1 MVVAVVVVVVV
12 VVARLPVRPYC
23 PSSSQAVYR
32 QDQDEVPRARDVGWK
47 RGREVEGQEQESSIP
62 YPPTYHVPHAGTRL
76 SLRPFPSFC
85 GRSAHERESVSAVIL
100 SAHQSSRIAAQLSSF
115 SCRCAT
121 ERETEAGKAE
131 ICRPIFLFLI
141 RELISS
147 PSTFA
152 PREPT
157 CRGWCASLATLA
169 REGENISMQSD
180 SSKLQVS
187 GDNHIGLHVR
197 H

>member
-1 MVVAVVVVVVV
+1 MEE
-12 VVARLPVRPYC
+12 REGGRG
-23 PSSSQAVYR
+23 
-32 QDQDEVPRARDVGWK
+32 PRAGIK
-47 RGREVEGQEQESSIP
+47 HPITHLHIM
-62 YPPTYHVPHAGTRL
+62 YPMQAHVCL
-76 SLRPFPSFC
+76 LRPFPSFC
-85 GRSAHERESVSAVIL
+85 GLSAHERESVSAVIL
-100 SAHQSSRIAAQLSSF
+100 SAHQSCRIAAQLSSF
-115 SCRCAT
+115 SCRRAT

-169 REGENISMQSD
+169 CGGENIFMQND

-187 GDNHIGLHVR
+187 GDNYTRLHVR

>member
-1 MVVAVVVVVVV
+1 MWDG
-12 VVARLPVRPYC
+12 R
-23 PSSSQAVYR
+23 
-32 QDQDEVPRARDVGWK
+32 E
-47 RGREVEGQEQESSIP
+47 REVEGQDQESSIP
-62 YPPTYHVPHAGTRL
+62 YPPTYHVPHAGTCL

-85 GRSAHERESVSAVIL
+85 GRLAHERESVSAVIL
-100 SAHQSSRIAAQLSSF
+100 SAHQSGRIAAQLSSF

-147 PSTFA
+147 PSIFPCLVRFRRA
-152 PREPT
+152 DMSWVV
-157 CRGWCASLATLA
+157 CLMGDGTLA
-169 REGENISMQSD
+169 CDRENIAMQRD

-187 GDNHIGLHVR
+187 ERRSHRPCYHSVDIEKTRVDGLFAVHTW
-197 H
+197 

>member
-1 MVVAVVVVVVV
+1 MVAPPS
-12 VVARLPVRPYC
+12 LSPVCLSDRT
-23 PSSSQAVYR
+23 AH
-32 QDQDEVPRARDVGWK
+32 RAAKRYTDRTRTRYLGQEMWDGRE
-47 RGREVEGQEQESSIP
+47 RGRSRAKIRNQSIP

-85 GRSAHERESVSAVIL
+85 GLSAHERESVSAVIL

-121 ERETEAGKAE
+121 ERETETGKAE

-147 PSTFA
+147 PSIFPCLALFA
-152 PREPT
+152 SGEPT
-157 CRGWCASLATLA
+157 CRGWCA
-169 REGENISMQSD
+169 
-180 SSKLQVS
+180 
-187 GDNHIGLHVR
+187 
-197 H
+197 

>member
-1 MVVAVVVVVVV
+1 MWDG
-12 VVARLPVRPYC
+12 R
-23 PSSSQAVYR
+23 
-32 QDQDEVPRARDVGWK
+32 E
-47 RGREVEGQEQESSIP
+47 RGRSRAKIRNQSIP

-131 ICRPIFLFLI
+131 ICSPIFLFLI
-141 RELISS
+141 RELNSS
-147 PSTFA
+147 PSIFPCLVRFRRADMSWMVCLVGDGLSRATVRTL
-152 PREPT
+152 PCRET
-157 CRGWCASLATLA
+157 RLNS
-169 REGENISMQSD
+169 R
-180 SSKLQVS
+180 
-187 GDNHIGLHVR
+187 
-197 H
+197 